1 MKVANDAWNIQPV
14 REVRMPVLE
23 NQRTVTTASVDALWT
38 DGGLRPNASNLAF
51 IMQDIADLGELEQW
65 KQRLKTLPVRASLL
79 VSPDNLYLLQPSSDD
94 SGNLEQQQLDLDGWR
109 ETLVSPKPH
118 LFTPKELAKLRTGQ
132 LSLADLEE
140 EVSERSLTFLLRQ
153 QKQVDEAF
161 QQAIEAALKKAP
173 KSSVS
178 SSAEIKGHIIRFAI
192 AYLAARIL
200 QDKNFFGS
208 GDNIQVEDPI
218 TLLDRMVSLT
228 NGFFK
233 RARESAQYVDV
244 QIRQELANY
253 MGYRVSFVL
262 TDHRDVGRLYE
273 RAIKKLPAPK
283 QLDSEEWGDLN
294 RHYTPVKIAE
304 RMLEALPLERL
315 RPEERFIF
323 DPAAGSGSLLLAATS
338 RLADMT
344 DIPVGEERKAYL
356 RNHVAGN
363 DKDEYAKLIA
373 QLRYFLASESLG
385 RADDISQITDVLPFP
400 SDENFICEDY
410 ESLNTNDLPVKPK
423 VIVANP
429 PFQEKGK
436 NQKAARFVEKA
447 LEWLDDGSQFAFI
460 LPQSFLAATTH
471 GIPKA
476 RNLLAER
483 CQILEVWQFP
493 ERSIGI
499 DAEQAVCLVIGSV
512 GQPKQITSVI
522 SRAVF
527 SRVQEETKSIR
538 EQGFLGASWLTNF
551 SDFYPINNED
561 ENIDSEHQ
569 NNQHI
574 NDDLDKSDLGNLK
587 FNSQFWKLTV
597 APPVPLRVPT
607 IHLGNLFYAFNGVN
621 PGKYN
626 KKHPPEGERK
636 PGIPYKRNWRLR
648 YRDVNKLWADPQRV
662 PKEERW
668 IRYGKEYLEGY
679 RPENEELFDLSK
691 VLIAR
696 KVNRGS
702 KFPLVAQWDETG
714 FCPDNNIYC
723 IVPADR
729 VNKFNEGYQPTDSLP
744 DGWHILS
751 YKDKCLWLLGIC
763 TSKVANCLSLI
774 GRKNHEITVDELC
787 DLQLPFKIDSEIIN
801 VTRQIIDYERRRD
814 LSLNQQIDAL
824 RQSLDRLVEESYGNP
839 SWKEITRVGKS
850 PDLDAWAIEQK
861 KKTKTTIGQVLDI
874 SEDNNQ
880 VYMYIS
886 RLMDDD
892 DAEGEWVPLPQELPG
907 WALDGT
913 PFEAEL
919 SHDIKTFDQLRER
932 PWALRHFRHE
942 PRTYLTDDEL
952 DEFLRIPE
960 LEVF

>member
-1 MKVANDAWNIQPV
+1 MTKTSLFEEAMKVANDAWNIQPV

-51 IMQDIADLGELEQW
+51 LMQDIADLDELDRW
-65 KQRLKTLPVRASLL
+65 KQRLETLPVRASLL
-79 VSPDNLYLLQPSSDD
+79 VSPDNLYLLQPSSDN

-153 QKQVDEAF
+153 QTQVDNAF

-178 SSAEIKGHIIRFAI
+178 SRAEIQGHIIRFSI

-208 GDNIQVEDPI
+208 GENIQVEDPI

-228 NGFFK
+228 NGFFR
-233 RARESAQYVDV
+233 RARESAQYVNE

-344 DIPVGEERKAYL
+344 DIPVGEERKVYL

-410 ESLNTNDLPVKPK
+410 ESLNTNNLPVKPK

-429 PFQEKGK
+429 PFQEEGK

-447 LEWLDDGSQFAFI
+447 LEWLDDGSQFAFV
-460 LPQSFLAATTH
+460 LPQSFLTATTH
-471 GIPKA
+471 GIQKV
-476 RNLLAER
+476 RKLLTES

-493 ERSIGI
+493 EG
-499 DAEQAVCLVIGSV
+499 VIGSDARQSTCV
-512 GQPKQITSVI
+512 LIGILGNSHLKQSSTI
-522 SRAVF
+522 SRAIF
-527 SRVQEETKSIR
+527 SGTKIDEIR
-538 EQGFLGASWLTNF
+538 EQGFLGGSWIARSEAKNF
-551 SDFYPINNED
+551 SAITTPPIIISIPTVKLGSSFYT
-561 ENIDSEHQ
+561 
-569 NNQHI
+569 
-574 NDDLDKSDLGNLK
+574 
-587 FNSQFWKLTV
+587 FT
-597 APPVPLRVPT
+597 
-607 IHLGNLFYAFNGVN
+607 GVY
-621 PGKYN
+621 PGKIYPPIKDPIPEVRC
-626 KKHPPEGERK
+626 KKYWILSWKGENR
-636 PGIPYKRNWRLR
+636 
-648 YRDVNKLWADPQRV
+648 LWANPNEV
-662 PKEERW
+662 PNDQQW
-668 IRYGKEYLEGY
+668 IRYGSEYLESS
-679 RPENEELFDLSK
+679 RLKQEALFDCLK
-691 VLIAR
+691 ILVGR
-696 KVNRGS
+696 TVNRNS
-702 KFPLVAQWDETG
+702 SEPLVVRLDTIG
-714 FCPDNNIYC
+714 FCPNNNVHC
-723 IVPADR
+723 VFPVAQ
-729 VNKFNEGYQPTDSLP
+729 VNKYNKGYEQEQKP
-744 DGWHILS
+744 DNLLDFVVEEQS
-751 YKDKCLWLLGIC
+751 FWLLGLLS
-763 TSKVANCLSLI
+763 SKLLNDFSLI
-774 GRKNHEITVDELC
+774 GRNARAIVQKALLDLPIPTKVDARIIEIT
-787 DLQLPFKIDSEIIN
+787 KEI
-801 VTRQIIDYERRRD
+801 VRKEQE
-814 LSLNQQIDAL
+814 QDAL
-824 RQSLDRLVEESYGNP
+824 DQMMEDEIMELRHDLNELVEESYGKP
-839 SWKEITRVGKS
+839 KWYTPQRTGESFEFEDWKMQRKL
-850 PDLDAWAIEQK
+850 P
-861 KKTKTTIGQVLDI
+861 TKTTIGQVLKV
-874 SEDNNQ
+874 SAKNNQ

-913 PFEAEL
+913 PFEVEL
-919 SHDIKTFDQLRER
+919 SHDIKTFEQLRER
-932 PWALRHFRHE
+932 PWGLRHFRHT
-942 PRTYLTDDEL
+942 PRPYLTDDEL
-952 DEFLRIPE
+952 REFLRMPE
-960 LEVF
+960 LEAL